1 MRTATLMTVALV
13 AASATFP
20 AGAWGQS
27 GTAAGR
33 QTPAAVGLQTGAA
46 AVPQTAAVSGS
57 PAVLRLDEA
66 VAMALVAYPA
76 FAAAEAAVDRA
87 AGARREAEAG
97 RYPSLR
103 VGASVTRFDEPMI
116 VQPLHGFDP
125 SRPPDFDRT
134 LMQGEATLSYS
145 LFDGGERAARV
156 RRAEA
161 DLRAAGAGAEGTR
174 AAVTAQVATVYLA
187 VLSAGEVTESH
198 ERRLEALEEE
208 ERRVRALLAEGQAP
222 EIQLLRVQAALEAA
236 EAEAVA
242 ARSALATAELELARL
257 TGAPP
262 DRTRRDALVGV
273 ALGLDEAPSPSAA
286 LERALA
292 ANPEVEVARRAL
304 DGARAAASMARTA
317 RWPRLDAFG
326 TYWERGG
333 GDTSFGSDWGLGLR
347 VSYPLFTGGAV
358 RGQVEQAEAGVRGAE
373 ERVRLAEFEAGRR
386 VDAALAAVAEAR
398 AGAAALARA
407 VERQEAVVRTERVA
421 LEIGAGVQTDFL
433 AAQADLLAARAGL
446 ARSRHAE
453 MAAHIEVARLLGML
467 DEDWIRTNLEWR

>member
-1 MRTATLMTVALV
+1 
-13 AASATFP
+13 
-20 AGAWGQS
+20 
-27 GTAAGR
+27 
-33 QTPAAVGLQTGAA
+33 
-46 AVPQTAAVSGS
+46 
-57 PAVLRLDEA
+57 
-66 VAMALVAYPA
+66 MALAAYPA

-87 AGARREAEAG
+87 EGARREAEAG

-103 VGASVTRFDEPMI
+103 VGASLTRFDQPMI

-125 SRPPDFDRT
+125 TRPPDFDRT
-134 LMQGEATLSYS
+134 LMQGEATLSYT

-156 RRAEA
+156 LRADA

-174 AAVTAQVATVYLA
+174 AAVTAQVAATYLA
-187 VLSAGEVTESH
+187 VLSAGEVAQSH

-208 ERRVRALLAEGQAP
+208 ERRVRMLLAEGQAP
-222 EIQLLRVQAALEAA
+222 EIQLLRVEAALEAA

-242 ARSALATAELELARL
+242 ARGALATAELELARL
-257 TGAPP
+257 TGASR

-273 ALGLDEAPSPSAA
+273 TLRSDQAPTQSAA
-286 LERALA
+286 LGRALA
-292 ANPEVEVARRAL
+292 ANPEVEAARRAL
-304 DGARAAASMARTA
+304 DGAKASASMVRTA
-317 RWPRLDAFG
+317 RWPKVDAFG

-333 GDTSFGSDWGLGLR
+333 GEASFGSDWGLGLR

-358 RGQVEQAEAGVRGAE
+358 RSQIQQAEAGVRGAE

-386 VDAALAAVAEAR
+386 VDAALAAVAETR
-398 AGAAALARA
+398 AKAAALDRA

-446 ARSRHAE
+446 ARARHAE

-467 DEDWIRTNLEWR
+467 DEDWIRTNLEW